1 MGPIPAPNGARCLE
15 LDERQVAEF
24 YDVVGNSYDRSPY
37 FLACDPLYEAEVA
50 RLTAGR
56 RLPRVL
62 ELGCGTGKQTA
73 VIAPRVEE
81 LVALDISASS
91 LRQAEARCRGL
102 RITNV
107 RFLQQSIVTLP
118 GADGSVDGIFSYG
131 DVISHLH
138 DAYRE
143 VFRES
148 ARVLRAGGFL
158 AFEIDGK
165 WELDMLLHHPEER
178 TRARAA
184 SGQGHLR
191 VWRDIPCKTFTDAE
205 LREELAAAGLGVSR
219 VRGINILHCLLPER
233 ILMTPASEVGVG
245 WRAISSLCVQAD
257 RALSFLPWFYRLA
270 STRLVVAI
278 KA

>member
-1 MGPIPAPNGARCLE
+1 M
-15 LDERQVAEF
+15 DEQQVAEF
-24 YDVVGNSYDRSPY
+24 YDTVGNSYDRSPY
-37 FLACDPLYEAEVA
+37 FLACDPLYEAEID

-56 RLPRVL
+56 RLRRVL

-81 LVALDISASS
+81 LVAIDISSSS
-91 LRQAEARCRGL
+91 LRQAEARCA
-102 RITNV
+102 RIGIHNV
-107 RFLQQSIVTLP
+107 RFLQQSIVDLP
-118 GADGSVDGIFSYG
+118 GADGSADGIFSYG

-148 ARVLRAGGFL
+148 ARVLRPGGFL

-178 TRARAA
+178 ARARAA
-184 SGQGHLR
+184 RGRGHLR

-205 LREELAAAGLGVSR
+205 LRQDLAEASLGVSG
-219 VRGINILHCLLPER
+219 VRGVNILHCLLPER
-233 ILMTPASEVGVG
+233 VLMAPAEESGAA
-245 WRAISSLCVQAD
+245 WRAISSLCMRAD
-257 RALSFLPWFYRLA
+257 RALGFLPWCYRLA

-278 KA
+278 KR